1 MATTTFKYLLMLG
14 IVLTGIIGA
23 YDFVTSGL
31 GSPLVWALDGD
42 LAPLFWISVF
52 GILISALWPTAKIE

>member
-1 MATTTFKYLLMLG
+1 MLG